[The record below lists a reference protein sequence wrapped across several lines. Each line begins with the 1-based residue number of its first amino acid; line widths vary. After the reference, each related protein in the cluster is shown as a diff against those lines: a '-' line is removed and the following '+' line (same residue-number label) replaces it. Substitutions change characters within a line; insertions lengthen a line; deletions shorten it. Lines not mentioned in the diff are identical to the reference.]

1 MSSPDRHS
9 KDNSSLNNSKYMS
22 LEDIVGVVVDREK
35 AARKEMQSRITSI
48 IDEKVFSLSLALAK
62 EKKAR
67 EEDENQFYNEVQDEL
82 HNLREEI
89 EIEKSITEENSGIP
103 KTLTFRK
110 THTKTFRRNWR
121 FS

>member
-1 MSSPDRHS
+1 
-9 KDNSSLNNSKYMS
+9 MS

-103 KTLTFRK
+103 QTLTFRK